1 MQAFMKKI
9 LAIIIVIIVNS
20 SYFSFSQDEKVEI
33 SPFKVVQIIT
43 PGKYYHNDGSDLIK
57 YPKYEIKDT
66 SGSVVVIVPESI
78 NRHHTI
84 KLIPGKYVLELHKP
98 GKKRSYELSISEE
111 NFQLLQITHPSCNP
125 TQ

>member
-1 MQAFMKKI
+1 MKKI
-9 LAIIIVIIVNS
+9 LAILIVIIVNS
-20 SYFSFSQDEKVEI
+20 SYFSYSQDEKVEK

-43 PGKYYHNDGSDLIK
+43 PGSHYHYDGANLIK
-57 YPKYEIKDT
+57 YPKYEIRDT
-66 SGSVVVIVPESI
+66 TGSVVVAVPESI

-98 GKKRSYELSISEE
+98 GKKRGYELIISEE
-111 NFQLLQITHPSCNP
+111 NFQLLQITQTSRNP